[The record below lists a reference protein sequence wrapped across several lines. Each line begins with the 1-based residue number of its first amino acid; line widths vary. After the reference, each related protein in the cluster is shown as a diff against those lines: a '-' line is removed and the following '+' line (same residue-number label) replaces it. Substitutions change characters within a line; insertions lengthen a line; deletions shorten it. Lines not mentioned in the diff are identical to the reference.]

1 MKRKNYKITIKLK
14 YETTMLH
21 SGTSAEKAISDV
33 VKVWTDILKQD
44 RTLKNLF
51 ESILLLYSIINR
63 MIIATINISII
74 QHPHSRYNIF
84 LHLEENNYL

>member
-21 SGTSAEKAISDV
+21 SGTSAEKARADV

-44 RTLKNLF
+44 RILKNLF
-51 ESILLLYSIINR
+51 ELP
-63 MIIATINISII
+63 
-74 QHPHSRYNIF
+74 PHIMCTAKLDDGRK
-84 LHLEENNYL
+84 

>member
-1 MKRKNYKITIKLK
+1 MKRKNYKITIKIK

-51 ESILLLYSIINR
+51 ELPPHIICTAKIDDGR
-63 MIIATINISII
+63 K
-74 QHPHSRYNIF
+74 
-84 LHLEENNYL
+84 

>member
-1 MKRKNYKITIKLK
+1 MKRKNYKITIKIK

-21 SGTSAEKAISDV
+21 SQTSANKAIEDV

-51 ESILLLYSIINR
+51 DLPPHIICTAKIDDER
-63 MIIATINISII
+63 
-74 QHPHSRYNIF
+74 R
-84 LHLEENNYL
+84 

>member
-33 VKVWTDILKQD
+33 VKVWIDILKQY

-51 ESILLLYSIINR
+51 ELPPHIICTAKLDDGR
-63 MIIATINISII
+63 K
-74 QHPHSRYNIF
+74 
-84 LHLEENNYL
+84 

>member
-1 MKRKNYKITIKLK
+1 MKRKNYKITIKIK

-51 ESILLLYSIINR
+51 ELPPHIICTAKLDDR
-63 MIIATINISII
+63 
-74 QHPHSRYNIF
+74 RK
-84 LHLEENNYL
+84 

>member
-21 SGTSAEKAISDV
+21 SGTSAEKARADV

-51 ESILLLYSIINR
+51 ELPPHIICTAKLDDGR
-63 MIIATINISII
+63 K
-74 QHPHSRYNIF
+74 
-84 LHLEENNYL
+84 

>member
-14 YETTMLH
+14 YENTMLH
-21 SGTSAEKAISDV
+21 SGTSSEKAISDV

-51 ESILLLYSIINR
+51 ELPPHIICTAKLDDGR
-63 MIIATINISII
+63 K
-74 QHPHSRYNIF
+74 
-84 LHLEENNYL
+84 

>member
-1 MKRKNYKITIKLK
+1 MKRKNYKVTIKIK

-21 SGTSAEKAISDV
+21 SQISANKAIEDV

-51 ESILLLYSIINR
+51 DLLPHIICNAKLDNGR
-63 MIIATINISII
+63 
-74 QHPHSRYNIF
+74 R
-84 LHLEENNYL
+84 